1 MGLPSSQIAAGW
13 VKDHLRER
21 HWAPVNEMLTIA
33 VTAKWTGHSEEEISD
48 FVADN
53 VDFVAEHLRDESAQA
68 LMDGAV
74 CPFEIDGED
83 GYIRASS
90 EDDGDLLKKL
100 KIICPFAF
108 EEVCAMLLEKIG
120 ANSKVTSKTRDGGVD
135 FIATGLDI
143 LPAAMNCPQHCKAS
157 VIGQAKRYSSKL
169 IAEKALREFV
179 GASVIHRNDLR
190 VSKSISPLSPVLL
203 AFWTTSNFEPNTKEF
218 ARSAGVWL
226 MDGYTLSM
234 YLARLGLTDWVMSME
249 NAAAEGVSSKAPLP
263 PATPH

>member
-1 MGLPSSQIAAGW
+1 
-13 VKDHLRER
+13 
-21 HWAPVNEMLTIA
+21 MLTIA

-53 VDFVAEHLRDESAQA
+53 IYYVAEHLRDESAQA
-68 LMDGAV
+68 LIDGAV
-74 CPFEIDGED
+74 CPFEIDQDD

-90 EDDGDLLKKL
+90 EDDGELLRKL
-100 KIICPFAF
+100 KAICPLAF
-108 EEVCAMLLEKIG
+108 EGVCSKLLEAIG
-120 ANSKVTSKTRDGGVD
+120 ARSKVTSKTRDGGVD

-143 LPAAMNCPQHCKAS
+143 LPEAVNCPAHCKAS
-157 VIGQAKRYSSKL
+157 VIGQAKRYSNKL

-218 ARSAGVWL
+218 ARNAGVWL

-234 YLARLGLTDWVMSME
+234 YLARLGLTDWVMSM
-249 NAAAEGVSSKAPLP
+249 NDGPTEGASISTLP
-263 PATPH
+263 PS